1 MTELAPVLS
10 RLGLSQYLQSLVDE
24 GFDTWETVLE
34 ITESDLDAL
43 NVKLGHRR
51 RLQREISDTRRLLA
65 EEAAASPPRITPLE
79 DINDDSGSFGR
90 LEHPQTG
97 GSGKRKYRRHP
108 KPDENAP
115 ERPPSA
121 YVIFSNKTRED
132 LKPRNLSFTEIA
144 KRVGEYWQVLIPDE
158 KEPYETQAARAKER
172 YNAELAKYKR
182 TDSYREYCQ
191 YLADFKAK
199 HSTSLQEGKRP
210 RLHNE
215 QSASTS
221 SASTNSASDGL
232 ASSRTAITHGRRRV
246 DSVSS
251 IGQYAVAGG
260 HPSLAGIPSSAM
272 IGIPTARTGTL
283 SPAPTSPTPLAGYGE
298 PMPHTPL
305 QAAPIYATFGDT
317 AQASNNGLRSSSH
330 ALPRMFPVDDHEP
343 KMTQGK
349 LPPLNTKPVLT
360 GIRKDLPPSDSR
372 RSHHRPASLTHQDTS
387 RSSLASGS
395 SLSSQTSDVSTTSS
409 YGVYTPMTPV
419 EESRVQRSLP
429 APPSIPMSASIGG
442 KVVDR
447 IQAQSLQPHISTV
460 SPSSFNPLHPPQPQY
475 HSPSGSSG
483 KAFPQ
488 EPDFSRKSTYSSRR
502 YTPPAQYLA
511 GTGPTRTTTGVVPL
525 LVVLLAARPSI
536 PS

>member
-1 MTELAPVLS
+1 
-10 RLGLSQYLQSLVDE
+10 
-24 GFDTWETVLE
+24 
-34 ITESDLDAL
+34 
-43 NVKLGHRR
+43 
-51 RLQREISDTRRLLA
+51 
-65 EEAAASPPRITPLE
+65 
-79 DINDDSGSFGR
+79 
-90 LEHPQTG
+90 
-97 GSGKRKYRRHP
+97 
-108 KPDENAP
+108 
-115 ERPPSA
+115 
-121 YVIFSNKTRED
+121 
-132 LKPRNLSFTEIA
+132 
-144 KRVGEYWQVLIPDE
+144 
-158 KEPYETQAARAKER
+158 
-172 YNAELAKYKR
+172 
-182 TDSYREYCQ
+182 
-191 YLADFKAK
+191 
-199 HSTSLQEGKRP
+199 
-210 RLHNE
+210 
-215 QSASTS
+215 
-221 SASTNSASDGL
+221 
-232 ASSRTAITHGRRRV
+232 
-246 DSVSS
+246 
-251 IGQYAVAGG
+251 
-260 HPSLAGIPSSAM
+260 M

-483 KAFPQ
+483 TGIHFPRLSTVYTSFGNSSLTTAGPHKDLPQ
-488 EPDFSRKSTYSSRR
+488 ERHSLKNLTLAGSPRIHPEDTHHPRSISRERAQHAPQPASSHSSSFSSQHGQASPHDSRR
-502 YTPPAQYLA
+502 SLLREDSSSDVYLDSPTTSDPLSVLAYAGRLVDRDSRRSPRSPPAM
-511 GTGPTRTTTGVVPL
+511 
-525 LVVLLAARPSI
+525 
-536 PS
+536 